1 LTREL
6 TEGPY
11 YFDVDSIRS
20 DIREDRP
27 GTTLRLGI
35 LVQDSETCAP
45 IPDAVL
51 DVWHCDAEG
60 SYSRVRVGVPSVR
73 RAAGGG
79 PGGNSGPTDDETYLR
94 GAHVT
99 NAEGVVEFV
108 TIYPGCGPCTSTAR
122 CISTRPRC

>member
-1 LTREL
+1 MTREL

-79 PGGNSGPTDDETYLR
+79 PGRNSGPTDDETYLR